1 MTEIAVLGTGRMG
14 AAIAQRLL
22 DAGHRVTVWNRTAAR
37 TAPLRRAGARVAG
50 SPSDAARDAE
60 VVVTMLTDATAVDAV
75 LYGPAG
81 AVPALAPGGC
91 VVEMSTVGPAA
102 VRALAGRL
110 PRAVDLVDAPVGGSV
125 AAARAGRLRVFAGGA
140 ARAVERVT
148 PVLAALGAVRHCG
161 DLGSGAAV
169 KLVLNTALLVA
180 VTGLADT
187 LAVAGAVGVD
197 RRTALDALADGPL
210 AGALGRATARDA
222 DFPVALAGKDLDL
235 VRDALGATPA
245 PLVTAA
251 RAVLA
256 AAPDATADIAT
267 LVTREYL

>member
-14 AAIAQRLL
+14 ASIAHRLL

-37 TAPLRRAGARVAG
+37 TVPLQRAGARVAG
-50 SPSDAARDAE
+50 SPADAVRRAA

-75 LYGPAG
+75 LSGPHG
-81 AVPALAPGGC
+81 AAAALAPGTC
-91 VVEMSTVGPAA
+91 LVEMSTIGPAA
-102 VRALAGRL
+102 VRDLARRL
-110 PRAVDLVDAPVGGSV
+110 PPAVDLVDAPVGGSV
-125 AAARAGRLRVFAGGA
+125 AAARAGQLRVFAGGA
-140 ARAVERVT
+140 APAVQRVT
-148 PVLAALGAVRHCG
+148 PVLAALGCVRHCG
-161 DLGSGAAV
+161 DLGSGAAL

-197 RRTALDALADGPL
+197 PRTALDALAGGPL
-210 AGALGRATARDA
+210 AGALARATAPDA

-235 VRDALGATPA
+235 VRAALAGAPA
-245 PLVTAA
+245 PLVDAA
-251 RAVLA
+251 RTALA
-256 AAPDATADIAT
+256 AAPDPTADIAT